1 MTLDFGYAT
10 FQDKCIMKVP
20 STRLTWQFSLFLVTN
35 IIFQGPIF
43 TTRFSPSGRW
53 LLTASLDGS
62 SCLWDV
68 PGKRLHRQYHGHDGR
83 AFQSIRVAW
92 SWMYWFLDCCLDV
105 DWINDNMFASCGAD
119 RLVHIYSVDEE
130 KSIKTFEY
138 VSSEYYI
145 RELSLTSM

>member
-1 MTLDFGYAT
+1 
-10 FQDKCIMKVP
+10 
-20 STRLTWQFSLFLVTN
+20 
-35 IIFQGPIF
+35 
-43 TTRFSPSGRW
+43 
-53 LLTASLDGS
+53 
-62 SCLWDV
+62 
-68 PGKRLHRQYHGHDGR
+68 
-83 AFQSIRVAW
+83 
-92 SWMYWFLDCCLDV
+92 MYWFLDCCLDV